1 MRATR
6 ARGEFAKQICG
17 SIVCNRAL
25 VLIPVTAWGFF
36 LVQLTSFEK
45 LCARNTRPWRI
56 CEANL
61 RLDCLQSSLGSD
73 SASLAFYK
81 ILSMGLHFIKIYV
94 IISTSH
100 INYGE
105 KMKETKNIS
114 KNKTKSKKNNKILA
128 KIKEILKNKKIT
140 RILLAAL
147 AAVLLIAT
155 VVGIVLWS
163 SVHPIERFALKIA
176 RKQNFQMDITLS
188 GIPLFGS
195 VALTCDVDGNMQHIR
210 QGTFISESYIETIG
224 DKRYTYSKDDTGKWT
239 KTEKDIDED
248 DLFGNLQDN
257 EMLRQ
262 LITPENYEKVEGKKN
277 VYRQKEGV
285 EFESFKDV
293 TITIEKNT
301 CTIQMILYTDG
312 MALDTVI
319 VISNIGKMDVTLPR
333 VG

>member
-1 MRATR
+1 
-6 ARGEFAKQICG
+6 
-17 SIVCNRAL
+17 
-25 VLIPVTAWGFF
+25 
-36 LVQLTSFEK
+36 
-45 LCARNTRPWRI
+45 
-56 CEANL
+56 
-61 RLDCLQSSLGSD
+61 
-73 SASLAFYK
+73 
-81 ILSMGLHFIKIYV
+81 
-94 IISTSH
+94 
-100 INYGE
+100 
-105 KMKETKNIS
+105 MKETKNIS

-210 QGTFISESYIETIG
+210 QGTFISESYIETVG

-239 KTEKDIDED
+239 KTEKNIDED
-248 DLFGNLQDN
+248 DFLSGLQDN
-257 EMLRQ
+257 EMLKK

-277 VYRQKEGV
+277 VYRQREGV
-285 EFESFKDV
+285 EFKSFRNV
-293 TITIEKNT
+293 TITIEKDT
-301 CTIQMILYTDG
+301 CTIQTILYTDG

>member
-1 MRATR
+1 MKKT
-6 ARGEFAKQICG
+6 
-17 SIVCNRAL
+17 
-25 VLIPVTAWGFF
+25 T
-36 LVQLTSFEK
+36 
-45 LCARNTRPWRI
+45 
-56 CEANL
+56 
-61 RLDCLQSSLGSD
+61 
-73 SASLAFYK
+73 K
-81 ILSMGLHFIKIYV
+81 ITKKTKDKKVIIKITE
-94 IISTSH
+94 II
-100 INYGE
+100 
-105 KMKETKNIS
+105 K
-114 KNKTKSKKNNKILA
+114 KKNA
-128 KIKEILKNKKIT
+128 K
-140 RILLAAL
+140 RILIAAL

-188 GIPLFGS
+188 GIPIFGA
-195 VALTCDVDGNMQHIR
+195 VALTCEVDGNIQHIP
-210 QGTFISESYIETIG
+210 QGTFISESYIETVG
-224 DKRYTYSKDDTGKWT
+224 DKRYTYSKDDSGRWT
-239 KTEKDIDED
+239 KTEKDISEN

-257 EMLRQ
+257 EMLKK
-262 LITPENYEKVEGKKN
+262 LITPENYEKVEGEKN

-319 VISNIGKMDVTLPR
+319 VISNIGKMDVTLPK